1 MIHIHTTQK
10 VFVRAC
16 IQSSSAAKRL
26 SRRDSYRFC
35 PRSAMT
41 QGNGNASPDG
51 DIFTILEDTP
61 VYNRYMTVY
70 NRRVQ
75 FPVHSAGGVNTS
87 SRLVEDPPVHE
98 FDVVGHP
105 KASFH
110 FCISF
115 PYHPPANG
123 GHWSEGEVT
132 MIREYAQGPNEMVY
146 GLPAGSFHAES
157 HKTLEGCAMAEL
169 SEEAHLCGGKIHKL
183 LDDSCPGI
191 AEVKWCRNRFTPFLV
206 YDPETDT
213 APGSRDTEEVI
224 EIKRMK
230 IADIKKMLRSGN
242 MLLPSVTTCY
252 WAFEWLDEQY
262 HRLSE

>member
-1 MIHIHTTQK
+1 M
-10 VFVRAC
+10 
-16 IQSSSAAKRL
+16 
-26 SRRDSYRFC
+26 C
-35 PRSAMT
+35 PGAAMT
-41 QGNGNASPDG
+41 RENGHGAPDG
-51 DIFTILEDTP
+51 DTFTILDDTP

-75 FPVHSAGGVNTS
+75 FPSHSAGGVNTS
-87 SRLVEDPPVHE
+87 SCLEDPPVHE

-146 GLPAGSFHAES
+146 GLPAGSFHEES

-169 SEEAHLCGGKIHKL
+169 SEEAHLCGGKMYRL
-183 LDDSCPGI
+183 LDETCPGI
-191 AEVKWCRNRFTPFLV
+191 AEVKWCRNRFTPFIV
-206 YDPETDT
+206 YDPQTDE
-213 APGSRDTEEVI
+213 APGSRDSEEVI
-224 EIKRMK
+224 EIQRMK
-230 IADIKKMLRSGN
+230 ITDIKKMLRSGN

-252 WAFEWLDEQY
+252 WAFEWLDEHY
-262 HRLSE
+262 HHGLSE